1 LTTYQFLLPLVLLL
15 VAGCSSGAD
24 EFAGNAFFYNDPD
37 GLNTLDPVAI
47 GARSPWWIGG
57 HIFIGLVDLDS
68 ALTPIP
74 RLARSWTTSDD
85 GLRWT
90 FNLRTDIRFADDA
103 AFPGGKGR
111 RVTAE
116 DVRYSFER
124 VCDPATKTTGFWVFG
139 GKVAGADEFFKARNE
154 KGAATVEHVSG
165 LNVINDSTFEITL
178 TKPFPPFLAMLSIP
192 YCYVVPKEAIEKYG
206 ADFFKKPVG
215 AGPYRLVEWEKDQ
228 RLVLA
233 RNPGYYE
240 RDAAGKQ
247 LPYLDSIVVT
257 FIKDGKTEFTE
268 FQQGRL
274 DQIATI
280 DPAFVE
286 SVLTPDGRHLTP
298 EYESYRLITSNAMS
312 VDYYGFLIDSTA
324 EGAKGSPFVGNR
336 DLRQAINY
344 GIDRERIVRYVLQ
357 GRGAPGVHGPI
368 PPGTPGYGEVAGY
381 TYDKAKAAAL
391 LAKAG
396 YPGGKGLPPITLQLA
411 SGERNANIA
420 ETVQDQLAGLG
431 IRIEL
436 KQVDLS
442 EHRGMMDGGKLPF
455 FRASWQADYPDAEN
469 FLALFY
475 TPFKAPR
482 GPNRSRISNRAV
494 DSLYL
499 LALEP
504 RLTPAERASI
514 YSQAERII
522 LEEAPWVILY
532 YGINQRLTQPWI
544 SGYGV
549 DVLDRL
555 QLTRVR
561 KQLQSK

>member
-1 LTTYQFLLPLVLLL
+1 ML
-15 VAGCSSGAD
+15 AGCGSSVD

-47 GARSPWWIGG
+47 GARSPWWIGS
-57 HIFIGLVDLDS
+57 HIFLGLVDLDS
-68 ALTPIP
+68 TLAPMP
-74 RLARSWTTSDD
+74 RLAKGWTTSED

-90 FNLRTDIRFADDA
+90 FNLRTDINFADDQS
-103 AFPGGKGR
+103 FPGGKGR

-124 VCDPATKTTGFWVFG
+124 VCDPASGTTGFWVFR
-139 GKVAGADEFFKARNE
+139 GKVKGADEYYQSRSQQ
-154 KGAATVEHVSG
+154 GATPLEHVSG
-165 LNVINDSTFEITL
+165 LQVIDDSTFTIEL
-178 TKPFPPFLAMLSIP
+178 VSPFPPFLSMLSIP
-192 YCYVVPKEAIEKYG
+192 YCYVVPKEAVMKYG
-206 ADFFKKPVG
+206 ADFFKNPVG
-215 AGPYRLVEWEKDQ
+215 AGPYRLVEWQKDQ

-240 RDAAGKQ
+240 VDPSGTQ
-247 LPYLDSIVVT
+247 LPYLDSVVVT
-257 FIKDGKTEFTE
+257 FIKDGKTEFGE

-274 DQIATI
+274 DAIATI

-286 SVLTPDGRHLTP
+286 SVIMPDGRNLTP
-298 EYESYRLITSNAMS
+298 EYAEYKLLTSNAMS
-312 VDYYGFLIDSTA
+312 VDYYCFLIDSTA
-324 EGAKGSPFVGNR
+324 GGAAGSPFVNNR

-344 GIDRERIVRYVLQ
+344 GIDRERIVRYVLH
-357 GRGAPGVHGPI
+357 GRGAPGSHGPI
-368 PPGTPGYGEVAGY
+368 PPGTPGYGGVEGY
-381 TYDKAKAAAL
+381 TFDREKAVAL

-411 SGERNANIA
+411 SGEKNANIA
-420 ETVQDQLAGLG
+420 EAVQDQLAGLG
-431 IRIEL
+431 INITL

-442 EHRGMMDGGKLPF
+442 EHRGMMDDGKLAF

-475 TPFKAPR
+475 TPFMAPR

-494 DSLYL
+494 DSLYRL
-499 LALEP
+499 GLVP
-504 RLTPAERASI
+504 TLTPAERASI

-522 LEEAPWVILY
+522 LDEAPWVILY

-561 KQLQSK
+561 KQQQSR